1 MSDSLLMVQ
10 NARASSLMTS
20 LRVSSF
26 HRCAVYFLPVDYPP
40 SPCGEAFVRSLLG
53 MSKNRVRLCF
63 Y

>member
-26 HRCAVYFLPVDYPP
+26 HRCAVYF
-40 SPCGEAFVRSLLG
+40 SSC
-53 MSKNRVRLCF
+53 RLSSF
-63 Y
+63 AMR